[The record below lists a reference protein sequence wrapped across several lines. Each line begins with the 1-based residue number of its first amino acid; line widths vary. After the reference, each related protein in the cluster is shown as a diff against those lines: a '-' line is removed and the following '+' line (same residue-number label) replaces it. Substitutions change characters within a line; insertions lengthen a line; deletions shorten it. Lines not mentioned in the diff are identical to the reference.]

1 MKNSIVLKIILFIS
15 GLIAIGIGGTILTMP
30 VAFYATNGIN
40 LEGNINLLNE
50 IRASGGALLASG
62 ILIILGAF
70 ITKLT
75 FTSTV
80 ISTLLYL
87 SYGLSRILSIVLDGM
102 PSEGLVQAVILELI
116 IGLFCIVA
124 FVKYNLKNNLN

>member
-30 VAFYATNGIN
+30 AAFYATNGIN

-80 ISTLLYL
+80 ISTLLYF

-116 IGLFCIVA
+116 IGLFCIFA
-124 FVKYNLKNNLN
+124 FLKYSLKNNLN